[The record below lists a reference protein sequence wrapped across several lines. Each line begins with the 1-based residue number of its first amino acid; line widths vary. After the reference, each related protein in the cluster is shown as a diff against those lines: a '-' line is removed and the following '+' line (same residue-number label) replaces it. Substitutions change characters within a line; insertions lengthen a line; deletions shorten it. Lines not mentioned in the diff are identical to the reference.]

1 MIQGIKVNS
10 SWKFKTLEIINN
22 GILFHVLHD
31 FILSFVCK
39 YIQVV
44 VMKSVI
50 IKDRNYT
57 MDIINIIL
65 ISITLIVLFVLFILL
80 FVVLRQQNKTNS
92 SLTIQDLK
100 NMNEQ
105 IDRSIKQA
113 NQAVNDVLM
122 MMQRQVGQ
130 SQTDSFQG
138 QTQLRLELTKQ
149 LETLTLTNENKLES
163 IRQTTTS
170 MLEKLQKDNADKLE
184 KMRET
189 VDEKLNKTLE
199 ERLTQKFQLISSQFE
214 TVQKGFGEMQGLVS
228 GVDELKR
235 ALSNVKTRGIM
246 GEIQLGRILEEILS
260 PDMYLKEVPTR
271 PGSNERVEYAIRL
284 PGDGNHP
291 LFLPIDSK
299 FPLEDYYTVL
309 SAYDTNDMKQVDAAL
324 KVLETKIE
332 RFADDIASKYIEV
345 PYTTNFAVLFL
356 PVEGLFAEAIRRGLV
371 EKLQTKYNVVLA
383 GPTTMAALLN
393 SLQIGFK
400 TLAIQKKS
408 QEVWHVLANAR
419 SEFDKFA
426 DVLAKAQEK
435 IQSAGS
441 ELDRLIGTRTRMIQS
456 KLKNL
461 ESLGENLK
469 IEEQKVDS
477 ED

>member
-1 MIQGIKVNS
+1 M
-10 SWKFKTLEIINN
+10 EII
-22 GILFHVLHD
+22 
-31 FILSFVCK
+31 
-39 YIQVV
+39 
-44 VMKSVI
+44 
-50 IKDRNYT
+50 T
-57 MDIINIIL
+57 TIL
-65 ISITLIVLFVLFILL
+65 ISVSFIGIVILL
-80 FVVLRQQNKTNS
+80 VVVLRQQPQTKQA
-92 SLTIQDLK
+92 LTLQDLK

-105 IDRSIKQA
+105 IDKSIKQA

-130 SQTDSFQG
+130 SQTDSLQG

-149 LETLTLTNENKLES
+149 LNNLTVTNENKLEL

-170 MLEKLQKDNADKLE
+170 MLEKLQKDNAEKLE

-271 PGSNERVEYAIRL
+271 PGSSERVEYAIRL

-309 SAYDTNDMKQVDAAL
+309 TAYDTNDMKQVDAAL

-426 DVLAKAQEK
+426 EVLAKAQEK

-461 ESLGENLK
+461 EILGENLK
-469 IEEQKVDS
+469 IEDQKVDA
-477 ED
+477 EE

>member
-1 MIQGIKVNS
+1 ME
-10 SWKFKTLEIINN
+10 T
-22 GILFHVLHD
+22 
-31 FILSFVCK
+31 
-39 YIQVV
+39 
-44 VMKSVI
+44 
-50 IKDRNYT
+50 
-57 MDIINIIL
+57 IIL
-65 ISITLIVLFVLFILL
+65 IILTSLLLAITVVMLVLIIN
-80 FVVLRQQNKTNS
+80 QQKRHS
-92 SLTIQDLK
+92 SLTKEDLMSVITQVDK
-100 NMNEQ
+100 
-105 IDRSIKQA
+105 SIKQS
-113 NQAVNDVLM
+113 NQSVNDVLM

-130 SQTDSFQG
+130 SQTDASLG
-138 QTQLRLELTKQ
+138 QNQLRLELTKQ
-149 LETLTLTNENKLES
+149 LEVLTATNENKLEM
-163 IRQTTTS
+163 IRQTTTN
-170 MLEKLQKDNADKLE
+170 MLEKLQKDNSEKLE

-260 PDMYLKEVPTR
+260 PDIYLKEVATR
-271 PGSNERVEYAIRL
+271 PGSNDRVEYAIRL
-284 PGDGNHP
+284 PGDGNRP

-309 SAYDTNDMKQVDAAL
+309 AAYDTNDLKQVDTAL
-324 KVLETKIE
+324 KVLEAKIE
-332 RFADDIASKYIEV
+332 RFASDIASKYIEV

-408 QEVWHVLANAR
+408 QEVWHVLATAR
-419 SEFDKFA
+419 QEFDKFA
-426 DVLAKAQEK
+426 EVLAKAQEK

-461 ESLGENLK
+461 ETLGENLK
-469 IEEQKVDS
+469 IDDKGTNQDE
-477 ED
+477 

>member
-1 MIQGIKVNS
+1 
-10 SWKFKTLEIINN
+10 
-22 GILFHVLHD
+22 
-31 FILSFVCK
+31 
-39 YIQVV
+39 
-44 VMKSVI
+44 
-50 IKDRNYT
+50 
-57 MDIINIIL
+57 
-65 ISITLIVLFVLFILL
+65 
-80 FVVLRQQNKTNS
+80 
-92 SLTIQDLK
+92 
-100 NMNEQ
+100 
-105 IDRSIKQA
+105 
-113 NQAVNDVLM
+113 M

-130 SQTDSFQG
+130 SQTDALQG
-138 QTQLRLELTKQ
+138 QNQLRLELTKQ
-149 LETLTLTNENKLES
+149 LEVLTKTNESKLEM
-163 IRQTTTS
+163 IRQTTTQ
-170 MLEKLQKDNADKLE
+170 MLEKLQKDNSEKLE

-260 PDMYLKEVPTR
+260 PDIYLKEVATR
-271 PGSNERVEYAIRL
+271 PGSNDRVEYAIRL
-284 PGDGNHP
+284 PGDGNRP

-309 SAYDTNDMKQVDAAL
+309 AAYDTNDLKQVDAAL
-324 KVLETKIE
+324 KVLESKIE
-332 RFADDIASKYIEV
+332 RFASDIASKYIEV

-408 QEVWHVLANAR
+408 QEVWHVLATAR
-419 SEFDKFA
+419 QEFDKFA
-426 DVLAKAQEK
+426 EVLAKAQEK

-461 ESLGENLK
+461 ETLGENLK
-469 IEEQKVDS
+469 IDDKASETEE
-477 ED
+477 

>member
-1 MIQGIKVNS
+1 M
-10 SWKFKTLEIINN
+10 EII
-22 GILFHVLHD
+22 
-31 FILSFVCK
+31 
-39 YIQVV
+39 
-44 VMKSVI
+44 
-50 IKDRNYT
+50 T
-57 MDIINIIL
+57 TIL
-65 ISITLIVLFVLFILL
+65 ISVSFIGIVILL
-80 FVVLRQQNKTNS
+80 VAVLRQQPQTKQA
-92 SLTIQDLK
+92 LTLQDLK

-105 IDRSIKQA
+105 IDKSIKQA

-130 SQTDSFQG
+130 SQTDTQQG

-149 LETLTLTNENKLES
+149 LNNLTVTNENKLEL

-170 MLEKLQKDNADKLE
+170 MLEKLQKDNAEKLE

-271 PGSNERVEYAIRL
+271 PGSTERVEYAIRL

-309 SAYDTNDMKQVDAAL
+309 TAYDTNDMKQVDAAL

-461 ESLGENLK
+461 ETLGENLK
-469 IEEQKVDS
+469 IDDPKVDA
-477 ED
+477 EE

>member
-1 MIQGIKVNS
+1 M
-10 SWKFKTLEIINN
+10 EI
-22 GILFHVLHD
+22 
-31 FILSFVCK
+31 
-39 YIQVV
+39 
-44 VMKSVI
+44 
-50 IKDRNYT
+50 
-57 MDIINIIL
+57 IIL
-65 ISITLIVLFVLFILL
+65 ILTSVALIGIFVIL
-80 FVVLRQQNKTNS
+80 VVMLRQQNKTATA
-92 SLTIQDLK
+92 LTIQDLK
-100 NMNEQ
+100 NTNDQ
-105 IDRSIKQA
+105 IDKSIKQA

-130 SQTDSFQG
+130 SQTDSVQG

-170 MLEKLQKDNADKLE
+170 MLEKLQKDNAEKLE

-271 PGSNERVEYAIRL
+271 PGSNDRVEYAIRL

-309 SAYDTNDMKQVDAAL
+309 TAYDTNDMKQVDAAL

-332 RFADDIASKYIEV
+332 RFANDIASKYIEV

-371 EKLQTKYNVVLA
+371 EKLQTKSNVVLA
-383 GPTTMAALLN
+383 GPTTMSALLN

-426 DVLAKAQEK
+426 EVLAKAQEK

-461 ESLGENLK
+461 ETLGANLK
-469 IEEQKVDS
+469 IDEQKVES
-477 ED
+477 EE

>member
-1 MIQGIKVNS
+1 
-10 SWKFKTLEIINN
+10 
-22 GILFHVLHD
+22 
-31 FILSFVCK
+31 
-39 YIQVV
+39 
-44 VMKSVI
+44 
-50 IKDRNYT
+50 
-57 MDIINIIL
+57 MDITTIL
-65 ISITLIVLFVLFILL
+65 ISVSVVGIVILL
-80 FVVLRQQNKTNS
+80 VVVLRQQNQTKQA
-92 SLTIQDLK
+92 LTLQDLK

-105 IDRSIKQA
+105 IDKSIKQA

-130 SQTDSFQG
+130 SQTDSLQG

-149 LETLTLTNENKLES
+149 LDNLTVTNENKLEL

-170 MLEKLQKDNADKLE
+170 MLEKLQKDNAEKLE

-271 PGSNERVEYAIRL
+271 PGSTERVEYAIRL

-309 SAYDTNDMKQVDAAL
+309 TAYDTNDMKQVDAAL

-461 ESLGENLK
+461 ETLGENLK
-469 IEEQKVDS
+469 IDEPKVDA
-477 ED
+477 EE

>member
-1 MIQGIKVNS
+1 
-10 SWKFKTLEIINN
+10 
-22 GILFHVLHD
+22 
-31 FILSFVCK
+31 
-39 YIQVV
+39 
-44 VMKSVI
+44 
-50 IKDRNYT
+50 
-57 MDIINIIL
+57 MDIITTIL
-65 ISITLIVLFVLFILL
+65 ISVSVVGIVILL
-80 FVVLRQQNKTNS
+80 VVVLRQQNQTKQA
-92 SLTIQDLK
+92 LTLQDLK

-105 IDRSIKQA
+105 IDKSIKQA

-130 SQTDSFQG
+130 SQTDSLQG

-149 LETLTLTNENKLES
+149 LDNLTVTNENKLEL

-170 MLEKLQKDNADKLE
+170 MLEKLQKDNAEKLE

-271 PGSNERVEYAIRL
+271 PGSTERVEYAIRL

-309 SAYDTNDMKQVDAAL
+309 TAYDTNDMKQVDAAL
-324 KVLETKIE
+324 KVLENKIE

-461 ESLGENLK
+461 ETLGENLK
-469 IEEQKVDS
+469 IDEPKVDA
-477 ED
+477 EE

>member
-1 MIQGIKVNS
+1 M
-10 SWKFKTLEIINN
+10 EII
-22 GILFHVLHD
+22 I
-31 FILSFVCK
+31 
-39 YIQVV
+39 
-44 VMKSVI
+44 
-50 IKDRNYT
+50 
-57 MDIINIIL
+57 IIL
-65 ISITLIVLFVLFILL
+65 TSLALIGI
-80 FVVLRQQNKTNS
+80 FVVLALMLRQQNKTATA
-92 SLTIQDLK
+92 LTSQDLK
-100 NMNEQ
+100 NTNDQ
-105 IDRSIKQA
+105 IDKSIKQA

-130 SQTDSFQG
+130 SQTDSLQG

-170 MLEKLQKDNADKLE
+170 MLEKLQKDNAEKLE

-271 PGSNERVEYAIRL
+271 PGSNDRVEYAIRL

-309 SAYDTNDMKQVDAAL
+309 TAYDTNDMKQVDAAL

-332 RFADDIASKYIEV
+332 RFANDIASKYIEV

-383 GPTTMAALLN
+383 GPTTMSALLN

-426 DVLAKAQEK
+426 EVLAKAQEK

-461 ESLGENLK
+461 ETLGANLK
-469 IEEQKVDS
+469 IDEQKVDS
-477 ED
+477 EE

>member
-1 MIQGIKVNS
+1 MQDRE
-10 SWKFKTLEIINN
+10 TMET
-22 GILFHVLHD
+22 
-31 FILSFVCK
+31 
-39 YIQVV
+39 
-44 VMKSVI
+44 VI
-50 IKDRNYT
+50 I
-57 MDIINIIL
+57 IL
-65 ISITLIVLFVLFILL
+65 LSVLIALSIGMIVLFLI
-80 FVVLRQQNKTNS
+80 RSNKPQTSINK
-92 SLTIQDLK
+92 QDLQTTTDQLDK
-100 NMNEQ
+100 T
-105 IDRSIKQA
+105 IKQA

-130 SQTDSFQG
+130 SQTDALQQ
-138 QTQLRLELTKQ
+138 QTILRQELSKQ
-149 LETLTLTNENKLES
+149 LETLTSTNEQKLELV
-163 IRQTTTS
+163 RQTTMQ

-260 PDMYLKEVPTR
+260 PDMYLKETPTR
-271 PGSNERVEYAIRL
+271 PGSSDRVEYAVRL
-284 PGDGNHP
+284 PGDGNRSI
-291 LFLPIDSK
+291 FLPIDSK
-299 FPLEDYYTVL
+299 FPLEDYYLVL
-309 SAYDTNDMKQVDAAL
+309 TAYDTNDNKQVEAAL
-324 KVLETKIE
+324 KTLETKIE
-332 RFADDIASKYIEV
+332 RFAADIASKYIEV

-356 PVEGLFAEAIRRGLV
+356 PIEGLYAEAIRRGLI
-371 EKLQTKYNVVLA
+371 EKLQTKYSVVLA
-383 GPTTMAALLN
+383 GPTTMSALLN

-408 QEVWHVLANAR
+408 QEVWHVLANAKN
-419 SEFDKFA
+419 EFDKFA
-426 DVLAKAQEK
+426 EVLAKAQEK
-435 IQSAGS
+435 IQSAGT

-461 ESLGENLK
+461 ETLGEALK
-469 IEEQKVDS
+469 VEESNVD
-477 ED
+477 EEE

>member
-1 MIQGIKVNS
+1 
-10 SWKFKTLEIINN
+10 
-22 GILFHVLHD
+22 
-31 FILSFVCK
+31 
-39 YIQVV
+39 
-44 VMKSVI
+44 
-50 IKDRNYT
+50 
-57 MDIINIIL
+57 MDII
-65 ISITLIVLFVLFILL
+65 TIVLLSASLVGIFVILL
-80 FVVLRQQNKTNS
+80 IVLRQQSTTTRA
-92 SLTIQDLK
+92 LTLQDLK
-100 NMNEQ
+100 NMNDQ
-105 IDRSIKQA
+105 VDKTIKQA

-130 SQTDSFQG
+130 SQTDSLQG
-138 QTQLRLELTKQ
+138 QTQLRVELTKQ
-149 LETLTLTNENKLES
+149 FDHLTVSNENKLEL

-271 PGSNERVEYAIRL
+271 PGSTERVEYAIRL

-309 SAYDTNDMKQVDAAL
+309 TAYDTNDMKQVDAAL

-461 ESLGENLK
+461 ETLGENLK
-469 IEEQKVDS
+469 IDEQKVDS
-477 ED
+477 EE

>member
-1 MIQGIKVNS
+1 
-10 SWKFKTLEIINN
+10 
-22 GILFHVLHD
+22 
-31 FILSFVCK
+31 
-39 YIQVV
+39 
-44 VMKSVI
+44 
-50 IKDRNYT
+50 
-57 MDIINIIL
+57 MDIITTIL
-65 ISITLIVLFVLFILL
+65 ISVSVVGIVILL
-80 FVVLRQQNKTNS
+80 VVVLRQQNQSKQA
-92 SLTIQDLK
+92 LTLQDLK

-105 IDRSIKQA
+105 IDKSIKQA

-130 SQTDSFQG
+130 SQTDSLQG

-149 LETLTLTNENKLES
+149 LDNLTVTNENKLEL
-163 IRQTTTS
+163 IRLTTTS
-170 MLEKLQKDNADKLE
+170 MLEKLQKDNAEKLE

-271 PGSNERVEYAIRL
+271 PGSTERVEYAIRL

-309 SAYDTNDMKQVDAAL
+309 TAYDTNDMKQVDAAL

-461 ESLGENLK
+461 ETLGENLK
-469 IEEQKVDS
+469 IDDPKVDA
-477 ED
+477 EE

>member
-1 MIQGIKVNS
+1 M
-10 SWKFKTLEIINN
+10 
-22 GILFHVLHD
+22 
-31 FILSFVCK
+31 
-39 YIQVV
+39 
-44 VMKSVI
+44 
-50 IKDRNYT
+50 
-57 MDIINIIL
+57 MDIITTIL
-65 ISITLIVLFVLFILL
+65 ISVSVVGIVILL
-80 FVVLRQQNKTNS
+80 VVVLRQQHQTKQA
-92 SLTIQDLK
+92 LTLQDLK

-105 IDRSIKQA
+105 IDKSIKQA

-130 SQTDSFQG
+130 SQNDSLQG

-149 LETLTLTNENKLES
+149 LDNLTVTNENKLEL

-170 MLEKLQKDNADKLE
+170 MLDKLQKDNADKLE

-271 PGSNERVEYAIRL
+271 PGSTERVEYAIRL

-309 SAYDTNDMKQVDAAL
+309 TAYDTNDMKQVDAAL

-461 ESLGENLK
+461 ETLGENLK
-469 IEEQKVDS
+469 IDEPKVDA
-477 ED
+477 EE

>member
-1 MIQGIKVNS
+1 
-10 SWKFKTLEIINN
+10 
-22 GILFHVLHD
+22 
-31 FILSFVCK
+31 
-39 YIQVV
+39 
-44 VMKSVI
+44 
-50 IKDRNYT
+50 
-57 MDIINIIL
+57 MDII
-65 ISITLIVLFVLFILL
+65 TVVLLSGSFIAIFVILL
-80 FVVLRQQNKTNS
+80 MVLRQQNTS
-92 SLTIQDLK
+92 TRALTIQDLK
-100 NMNEQ
+100 NMSDQ
-105 IDRSIKQA
+105 VDKSIKQA

-130 SQTDSFQG
+130 SQADSLQG

-149 LETLTLTNENKLES
+149 FDHLTVSNENKLEL

-170 MLEKLQKDNADKLE
+170 MLEKLQKDNSDKLE

-271 PGSNERVEYAIRL
+271 PGSTERVEYAIRL

-309 SAYDTNDMKQVDAAL
+309 AAYDTNDMKQVDAAL

-441 ELDRLIGTRTRMIQS
+441 ELDRLIGTRTRMIQA

-461 ESLGENLK
+461 ETLGENLK
-469 IEEQKVDS
+469 IEDQKVDS
-477 ED
+477 EE

>member
-1 MIQGIKVNS
+1 
-10 SWKFKTLEIINN
+10 
-22 GILFHVLHD
+22 
-31 FILSFVCK
+31 
-39 YIQVV
+39 
-44 VMKSVI
+44 
-50 IKDRNYT
+50 
-57 MDIINIIL
+57 MDIITTIL
-65 ISITLIVLFVLFILL
+65 ISVSVVGIVILL
-80 FVVLRQQNKTNS
+80 VVVLRQQHQTKQA
-92 SLTIQDLK
+92 LTLQDLK

-105 IDRSIKQA
+105 IDKSIKQA

-130 SQTDSFQG
+130 SQTDSLQG

-149 LETLTLTNENKLES
+149 LDNLTVTNENKLEL

-170 MLEKLQKDNADKLE
+170 MLEKLQKDNAEKLE

-271 PGSNERVEYAIRL
+271 PGSTERVEYAIRL

-309 SAYDTNDMKQVDAAL
+309 TAYDTNDMKQVDAAL

-461 ESLGENLK
+461 ETLGENLK
-469 IEEQKVDS
+469 IDEQKVDS
-477 ED
+477 EE

>member
-1 MIQGIKVNS
+1 
-10 SWKFKTLEIINN
+10 
-22 GILFHVLHD
+22 
-31 FILSFVCK
+31 
-39 YIQVV
+39 
-44 VMKSVI
+44 
-50 IKDRNYT
+50 
-57 MDIINIIL
+57 MDIINTIL
-65 ISITLIVLFVLFILL
+65 ISITLIGIFILL

-271 PGSNERVEYAIRL
+271 PGSSERVEYAIRL

-309 SAYDTNDMKQVDAAL
+309 TAYDTNDMKQVDAAL
-324 KVLETKIE
+324 KVLEAKIE

-426 DVLAKAQEK
+426 EVLAKAQEK

-477 ED
+477 EE

>member
-1 MIQGIKVNS
+1 M
-10 SWKFKTLEIINN
+10 EII
-22 GILFHVLHD
+22 
-31 FILSFVCK
+31 
-39 YIQVV
+39 
-44 VMKSVI
+44 
-50 IKDRNYT
+50 T
-57 MDIINIIL
+57 TIL
-65 ISITLIVLFVLFILL
+65 ISVSFIGIVILL
-80 FVVLRQQNKTNS
+80 VAVLRQQPQTKQA
-92 SLTIQDLK
+92 LTLQDLK

-105 IDRSIKQA
+105 IDKSIKQA

-130 SQTDSFQG
+130 SQTDTQQG

-149 LETLTLTNENKLES
+149 LNNLTVTNENKLEL

-170 MLEKLQKDNADKLE
+170 MLEKLQKDNAEKLE

-271 PGSNERVEYAIRL
+271 PGSTERVEYAIRL

-309 SAYDTNDMKQVDAAL
+309 TAYDTNDMKQVDAAL

-426 DVLAKAQEK
+426 EVLAKAQEK

-461 ESLGENLK
+461 EILGENLK
-469 IEEQKVDS
+469 IEDQKVDA
-477 ED
+477 EE

>member
-1 MIQGIKVNS
+1 MD
-10 SWKFKTLEIINN
+10 TII
-22 GILFHVLHD
+22 IVLA
-31 FILSFVCK
+31 
-39 YIQVV
+39 
-44 VMKSVI
+44 SV
-50 IKDRNYT
+50 
-57 MDIINIIL
+57 
-65 ISITLIVLFVLFILL
+65 TLIGIFILL
-80 FVVLRQQNKTNS
+80 FVVLGRQNKTTQA
-92 SLTIQDLK
+92 LTIQDLK

-105 IDRSIKQA
+105 IDKSIKQA
-113 NQAVNDVLM
+113 NQAVNDVLL

-130 SQTDSFQG
+130 SQTDSVQG

-149 LETLTLTNENKLES
+149 LEMLTLTNENKLES

-271 PGSNERVEYAIRL
+271 PGSTERVEYAIRL

-309 SAYDTNDMKQVDAAL
+309 TAYDTNDMKQVDAAL

-461 ESLGENLK
+461 ETLGENLK
-469 IEEQKVDS
+469 IDEPKVDA
-477 ED
+477 EE

>member
-1 MIQGIKVNS
+1 MFSRWRTVKIKQSLREYVPIKDYLDQLKALSSDHSLPKFATNLVFLTTSPKESEIEYKIIYSILQKQPKRADNYWFVHVNVTKSPYTCEYKVN
-10 SWKFKTLEIINN
+10 T
-22 GILFHVLHD
+22 
-31 FILSFVCK
+31 
-39 YIQVV
+39 
-44 VMKSVI
+44 
-50 IKDRNYT
+50 
-57 MDIINIIL
+57 
-65 ISITLIVLFVLFILL
+65 IS
-80 FVVLRQQNKTNS
+80 K
-92 SLTIQDLK
+92 
-100 NMNEQ
+100 
-105 IDRSIKQA
+105 
-113 NQAVNDVLM
+113 NDVYRITFNLGFK
-122 MMQRQVGQ
+122 V
-130 SQTDSFQG
+130 
-138 QTQLRLELTKQ
+138 E
-149 LETLTLTNENKLES
+149 
-163 IRQTTTS
+163 
-170 MLEKLQKDNADKLE
+170 EK
-184 KMRET
+184 
-189 VDEKLNKTLE
+189 
-199 ERLTQKFQLISSQFE
+199 ISQFLRIVIE
-214 TVQKGFGEMQGLVS
+214 DMVKKGEVTINS
-228 GVDELKR
+228 PYHSLKENNIAGDFR
-235 ALSNVKTRGIM
+235 FV
-246 GEIQLGRILEEILS
+246 ILEEILS

-271 PGSNERVEYAIRL
+271 PGSNDRVEYAIRL

-309 SAYDTNDMKQVDAAL
+309 TAYDTNDMKQVDAAL

-332 RFADDIASKYIEV
+332 RFANDIASKYIEV

-383 GPTTMAALLN
+383 GPTTMSALLN

-426 DVLAKAQEK
+426 EVLAKAQEK

-461 ESLGENLK
+461 ETLGANLK
-469 IEEQKVDS
+469 IDEQKVDS
-477 ED
+477 EE

>member
-1 MIQGIKVNS
+1 
-10 SWKFKTLEIINN
+10 
-22 GILFHVLHD
+22 
-31 FILSFVCK
+31 
-39 YIQVV
+39 
-44 VMKSVI
+44 
-50 IKDRNYT
+50 
-57 MDIINIIL
+57 MDIILIIL
-65 ISITLIVLFVLFILL
+65 ISVSLIGIVFLL
-80 FVVLRQQNKTNS
+80 VMVTRQQNKTS
-92 SLTIQDLK
+92 QPLTIQDLK
-100 NMNEQ
+100 TMTEQ
-105 IDRSIKQA
+105 VDKSIKQA

-130 SQTDSFQG
+130 SQTDSIQG

-149 LETLTLTNENKLES
+149 LEMLTLTNENKLES

>member
-1 MIQGIKVNS
+1 M
-10 SWKFKTLEIINN
+10 E
-22 GILFHVLHD
+22 
-31 FILSFVCK
+31 
-39 YIQVV
+39 YI
-44 VMKSVI
+44 SL
-50 IKDRNYT
+50 
-57 MDIINIIL
+57 IL
-65 ISITLIVLFVLFILL
+65 IIVAIIAIFAVLFLVLG
-80 FVVLRQQNKTNS
+80 QQNKAKAG
-92 SLTIQDLK
+92 LTIQDLK
-100 NMNEQ
+100 NTNEQ
-105 IDRSIKQA
+105 IDKSIKQA

-130 SQTDSFQG
+130 SQTDSVQG

-149 LETLTLTNENKLES
+149 LEMLTLTNENKLES

-260 PDMYLKEVPTR
+260 PDMYLKEVATR
-271 PGSNERVEYAIRL
+271 PGSSERVEYAIRL

-309 SAYDTNDMKQVDAAL
+309 TAYDTNDMKQVDAAL
-324 KVLETKIE
+324 KVLESKIE

-426 DVLAKAQEK
+426 EVLAKAQEK

-461 ESLGENLK
+461 ETLGENLK
-469 IEEQKVDS
+469 IDEQKVDS
-477 ED
+477 EE

>member
-1 MIQGIKVNS
+1 M
-10 SWKFKTLEIINN
+10 
-22 GILFHVLHD
+22 
-31 FILSFVCK
+31 
-39 YIQVV
+39 
-44 VMKSVI
+44 MKSVI
-50 IKDRNYT
+50 IVDRIYM
-57 MDIINIIL
+57 MDIITTIL
-65 ISITLIVLFVLFILL
+65 ISVSVVGIVILL
-80 FVVLRQQNKTNS
+80 VVVLRQQHQTKQA
-92 SLTIQDLK
+92 LTLQDLK

-105 IDRSIKQA
+105 IDKSIKQA

-130 SQTDSFQG
+130 SQTDSLQG

-149 LETLTLTNENKLES
+149 LDTLTVTNENKLEL

-260 PDMYLKEVPTR
+260 PDMYLKEIPTR
-271 PGSNERVEYAIRL
+271 PGSTERVEYAIRL

-309 SAYDTNDMKQVDAAL
+309 TAYDTNDMKQVDAAL
-324 KVLETKIE
+324 KILENKIE

-356 PVEGLFAEAIRRGLV
+356 PVEGLFAEAIRRGFV

-461 ESLGENLK
+461 ETLGENLK
-469 IEEQKVDS
+469 IDEPKVDA
-477 ED
+477 EE

>member
-1 MIQGIKVNS
+1 ME
-10 SWKFKTLEIINN
+10 T
-22 GILFHVLHD
+22 
-31 FILSFVCK
+31 
-39 YIQVV
+39 
-44 VMKSVI
+44 VI
-50 IKDRNYT
+50 I
-57 MDIINIIL
+57 IL
-65 ISITLIVLFVLFILL
+65 LSVLIAITIGMIVLFFI
-80 FVVLRQQNKTNS
+80 RSNKPQTSINK
-92 SLTIQDLK
+92 QDLQTTTDQLDK
-100 NMNEQ
+100 T
-105 IDRSIKQA
+105 IKQA

-130 SQTDSFQG
+130 SQTDALQQ
-138 QTQLRLELTKQ
+138 QTILRQELSKQ
-149 LETLTLTNENKLES
+149 LETLTNTNEQKLELV
-163 IRQTTTS
+163 RQTTMQ

-260 PDMYLKEVPTR
+260 PDMYLKETPTR
-271 PGSNERVEYAIRL
+271 PGSSDRVEYAVRL
-284 PGDGNHP
+284 PGDGNRSI
-291 LFLPIDSK
+291 FLPIDSK
-299 FPLEDYYTVL
+299 FPLEDYYLVL
-309 SAYDTNDMKQVDAAL
+309 TAYDTNDSKQVEAAL
-324 KVLETKIE
+324 KTLETKIE
-332 RFADDIASKYIEV
+332 RFASDIASKYIEV

-356 PVEGLFAEAIRRGLV
+356 PIEGLYAEAIRRGLI
-371 EKLQTKYNVVLA
+371 EKLQTKYSVVLA
-383 GPTTMAALLN
+383 GPTTMSALLN

-408 QEVWHVLANAR
+408 QEVWHVLANAKN
-419 SEFDKFA
+419 EFDKFA
-426 DVLAKAQEK
+426 EVLAKAQEK
-435 IQSAGS
+435 IQSAGT

-461 ESLGENLK
+461 ETLGEALK
-469 IEEQKVDS
+469 VEETNVD
-477 ED
+477 EEE

>member
-1 MIQGIKVNS
+1 ME
-10 SWKFKTLEIINN
+10 T
-22 GILFHVLHD
+22 
-31 FILSFVCK
+31 
-39 YIQVV
+39 
-44 VMKSVI
+44 VI
-50 IKDRNYT
+50 
-57 MDIINIIL
+57 IIL
-65 ISITLIVLFVLFILL
+65 ISVLIALTIGLIVIVL
-80 FVVLRQQNKTNS
+80 LRSKDQKVH
-92 SLTIQDLK
+92 IDKQDLQVTTDQLDK
-100 NMNEQ
+100 T
-105 IDRSIKQA
+105 IKQS

-130 SQTDSFQG
+130 TQTDAMQQ
-138 QTQLRLELTKQ
+138 QTLLRQELSKQ
-149 LETLTLTNENKLES
+149 LETLTSTNEKKLELV
-163 IRQTTTS
+163 RQTTMQ

-260 PDMYLKEVPTR
+260 PDMYLKETPTR
-271 PGSNERVEYAIRL
+271 PGSSDRVEYAVRL
-284 PGDGNHP
+284 PGDGNRSI
-291 LFLPIDSK
+291 FLPIDSK
-299 FPLEDYYTVL
+299 FPLEDYYVVL
-309 SAYDTNDMKQVDAAL
+309 SAYDTNDSKQVEAAL
-324 KVLETKIE
+324 KTLETKIE
-332 RFADDIASKYIEV
+332 RFASDIASKYIEV

-356 PVEGLFAEAIRRGLV
+356 PIEGLYAEAIRRGLI
-371 EKLQTKYNVVLA
+371 ERLQTKYSVVLA
-383 GPTTMAALLN
+383 GPTTMSALLN

-408 QEVWHVLANAR
+408 QEVWHVLANAKN
-419 SEFDKFA
+419 EFDKFA
-426 DVLAKAQEK
+426 EVLAKAQEK

-461 ESLGENLK
+461 ETLGEALK
-469 IEEQKVDS
+469 VEETKVD
-477 ED
+477 EEE